1 MKKTDEYIK
10 DERVKYLK
18 DILTDFDSFQIWK
31 KYVWKYNKNLRDY
44 EYELHRLNENT
55 IYMYIYN
62 NKVEITR
69 ITSNKFQVIMNLN
82 DYRTIAERKRL
93 IEFLKYENRR
103 YKGYLL
109 WYYRGNWHLDLGNLK
124 LSIRRNNNILKL
136 IIIKKPQEYYLTL
149 PELERREIPE
159 KSYGF
164 PIEEGS
170 LYVYEIN
177 DKKIQKIVE
186 YYKEKYKGMPYMLR
200 IKIKNRKYE
209 YAIFKMLVNKEI
221 MEYRSIPTFI
231 TIRRIKN
238 IEIESNSFMFT
249 NMVTLNL
256 KRITG
261 GRFPD
266 FKYAVLQDYSYDG
279 VNQILMKFIDEL
291 RNTYLCGVDYSNRL
305 WCMRLPGIMYKYS
318 IRSVYKVLYD
328 LDEKTKIFEF

>member
-109 WYYRGNWHLDLGNLK
+109 WYYRGNWHLDLGNLAISLRK
-124 LSIRRNNNILKL
+124 NNNILKL
-136 IIIKKPQEYYLTL
+136 IIVRKPQRYYLTL
-149 PELERREIPE
+149 PELEKREIPDKE
-159 KSYGF
+159 YGF

-170 LYVYEIN
+170 LYVYKIH
-177 DKKIQKIVE
+177 DKKVEKIIQ
-186 YYKEKYKGMPYMLR
+186 YYKKKYKGMSYMLR
-200 IKIKNRKYE
+200 VKVKNRKYE
-209 YAIFKMLVNKEI
+209 YSIFKMMLNKGI
-221 MEYRSIPTFI
+221 IEYHDIPKFI
-231 TIRRIKN
+231 TIRRIRN
-238 IEIESNSFMFT
+238 VEIESNEWMFT
-249 NMVTLNL
+249 NIVTLNVQ
-256 KRITG
+256 RIRG
-261 GRFPD
+261 AQIPD
-266 FKYAVLQDYSYDG
+266 FAFAVLQDFSYDG
-279 VNQILMKFIDEL
+279 INQIIMKFVDEF
-291 RNTYLCGVDYSNRL
+291 RNTYLCGIDYSDTL

-318 IRSVYKVLYD
+318 IKSVYKVLYN